1 MCFQMAASNLAWARD
16 GASQITTNSV
26 FRLTLLAFGVSRFE
40 EALHIFKQFFS
51 EQPFNFAG
59 TYYTTTNLNGLPKP
73 IQSPHPPLL
82 VGGGSKRMLSIAGRE
97 ADIVGIN
104 LRTTADG
111 QIDWVSASVEAT
123 DQKIEW
129 VRQEAGARFD
139 ALEFHTLMTVVLIT
153 DDPHHALAEKYA
165 QWGVDLQ
172 DFSQIIS
179 VKDQLASPHILV
191 GTEDEIVELLQV
203 RRERFG
209 ISYYTLYGE
218 DSIDLFA
225 PIVARLAG
233 T

>member
-1 MCFQMAASNLAWARD
+1 MSNDRLEFGLGTGWAKEDYDPLDIPLDPPGVR
-16 GASQITTNSV
+16 
-26 FRLTLLAFGVSRFE
+26 VSRFE
-40 EALHIFKQFFS
+40 EAVQIFKQFFS

-73 IQSPHPPLL
+73 IQSPNPPLP
-82 VGGGSKRMLSIAGRE
+82 VGGGSKRMISIAGRE

-104 LRTTADG
+104 IRTTADG
-111 QIDWVSASVEAT
+111 QLDLASASVEAT

-129 VRQEAGARFD
+129 VRQAAGARFD
-139 ALEFHTLMTVVLIT
+139 ALEFHTLMLVVVIN
-153 DDPHHALAEKYA
+153 DDPPHQALTKQYA
-165 QWGVDLQ
+165 QWGVDLH

-179 VKDQLASPHILV
+179 VKALLASPNFLV
-191 GTEDEIVELLQV
+191 GTEDEIVERIQA